1 MGQWPEQHL
10 SEFHVGRISG
20 DGTILVLVTS
30 VIYQSF
36 VPDAEITLA
45 RFPMAKNGGRRSVDR
60 KRLPVGKSRK
70 LFCSH
75 DLPDVA
81 LIGAVFDVSAQS
93 FEHSLGRG
101 DVASIENLFEW
112 ELVLPQ
118 GLSLDQRSTKPDE
131 RYQGEAYFTLCVF
144 N

>member
-93 FEHSLGRG
+93 FENTHNHSVDKL
-101 DVASIENLFEW
+101 ENLGGNKEILKF
-112 ELVLPQ
+112 
-118 GLSLDQRSTKPDE
+118 GNNSFSI
-131 RYQGEAYFTLCVF
+131 
-144 N
+144 